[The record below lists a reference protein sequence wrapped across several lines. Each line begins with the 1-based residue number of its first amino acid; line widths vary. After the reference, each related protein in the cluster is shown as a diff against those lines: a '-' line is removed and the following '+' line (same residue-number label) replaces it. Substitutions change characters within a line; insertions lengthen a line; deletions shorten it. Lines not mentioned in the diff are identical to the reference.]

1 MRFPPTKLCCGL
13 KWVYCALSS
22 VVEHSSDKGKVEG
35 SIPSARTD
43 MDLTIGTYTGGDRP
57 SVIAGLVELQKH
69 EVALHDTRRPSTIE
83 LAEKYLDS
91 LLSSVDKKSGVFL
104 CAHSSESLL
113 GFIVCWIERDEN
125 VNETADSTTYG
136 YICDA
141 FVFEQYRGQGIF
153 RQLNAEAERHLKQ
166 FPEVKRIRLNA
177 LANNEAALRA
187 YRSAGYSD
195 YEILLEKRTQ

>member
-1 MRFPPTKLCCGL
+1 MSVIGL
-13 KWVYCALSS
+13 ILWI
-22 VVEHSSDKGKVEG
+22 H
-35 SIPSARTD
+35 SIPSGQEHKKHKRHKTFCAACASCVRSLLHQDGQAILARVED
-43 MDLTIGTYTGGDRP
+43 KA
-57 SVIAGLVELQKH
+57 AGL
-69 EVALHDTRRPSTIE
+69 RFRI
-83 LAEKYLDS
+83 
-91 LLSSVDKKSGVFL
+91 
-104 CAHSSESLL
+104 
-113 GFIVCWIERDEN
+113 
-125 VNETADSTTYG
+125 ETADSTTYG